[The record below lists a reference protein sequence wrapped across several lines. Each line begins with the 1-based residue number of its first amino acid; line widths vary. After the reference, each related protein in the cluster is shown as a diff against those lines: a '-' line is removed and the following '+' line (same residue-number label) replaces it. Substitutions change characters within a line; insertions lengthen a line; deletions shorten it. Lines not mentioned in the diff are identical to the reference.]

1 MPEAGAIAHLSHGA
15 RGADEQRRLR
25 ECADEPIR
33 AVGRIQSHGTL
44 LAIDPQTSVVVAA
57 SEDFAHALGRPLT
70 DVGSDELTW
79 AVSNAG
85 AVDPVRVDIVGRT
98 YDAIIHRDTAP
109 LLVELEPAVATLEY
123 ARTGVVGA
131 LQRLATITDPDEL
144 RRSAA
149 IEMKALTG
157 FDRVMC
163 YSFQSDDHGVIVAD
177 EREPDMEPYLG
188 LHFPA
193 SDIPSQARAL
203 YIEKRSRAIVDTED
217 PGRPLHA
224 LDQGAPAI
232 DLGPTELR
240 WASPHHLQFM
250 RNMGQASTV
259 SLAMVDDDRLIG
271 MFTLAHRSVRR
282 LPVLLR
288 RALEVLVGQ
297 VTVQLLAAQR
307 IAELERQLETR
318 RRRSALVAPIFGRV
332 DPGDVLMTRRRTVLD
347 VIAADGAYLRLD
359 GAVRTVGL
367 TPPPDAIARVLAALG
382 PGRHATDALPLER
395 PELAAEMPDVA
406 GLLVE
411 PLGGDGDCLMFFRGE
426 VAREIAWLGDQSAA
440 NRDSAISPRRSFS
453 AWRES
458 VTGRSLPWVYHADE
472 AAELGAEIRSA
483 LDARSKAE
491 LAQLAHHDELTG
503 VRNRRYL
510 HEHLDGLVRSGRRV
524 SVIFI
529 DLDDFKLVNDTH
541 GHEVGDAVL
550 IAIAERLASSARS
563 SDVVARLGGDEFV
576 VVCADIDE
584 DEAHT
589 VADRVLSIVSD
600 PVAVAGVTVAMSAS
614 AGVVGSG
621 DAERPAELLDAADKA
636 MYRAKRAGRGR
647 WSA

>member
-1 MPEAGAIAHLSHGA
+1 MPEAGAIAHLNHGD

-25 ECADEPIR
+25 ECASEPIR
-33 AVGRIQSHGTL
+33 TVGRIQSHGTL
-44 LAIDPQTSVVVAA
+44 LALDAQTGVVVAA
-57 SEDFAHALGRPLT
+57 SEDSARFLGRPVA
-70 DVGSDELTW
+70 DIGSAELSW
-79 AVSNAG
+79 AVANAD
-85 AVDPVRVDIVGRT
+85 AVDPVRIDVAGRP
-98 YDAIIHRDTAP
+98 YDAIVHRRTSP
-109 LLVELEPAVATLEY
+109 LLVELEPVEASLEY

-131 LQRLATITDPDEL
+131 LQRLAVQDDPDEL

-149 IEMKALTG
+149 IEVKALTG

-163 YSFQSDDHGVIVAD
+163 YSFQSDGHGVIVAD

-203 YIEKRSRAIVDTED
+203 YLEKRSRSIVDTED
-217 PGRPLHA
+217 PGTPLQM
-224 LDQGAPAI
+224 LDDGSPAI

-250 RNMGQASTV
+250 RNMGQAATV
-259 SLAMVDDDRLIG
+259 SLAMVDGDRLIG
-271 MFTLAHRSVRR
+271 MYTLAHRSVRR

-318 RRRSALVAPIFGRV
+318 RRRSELVAPMFGRV
-332 DPGDVLMTRRRTVLD
+332 DPGDVLMARRRTVLD

-359 GAVRTVGL
+359 GAARTIGL
-367 TPPPDAIARVLAALG
+367 TPPHDAIERTLAALG
-382 PGRHATDALPLER
+382 PGRHATDALPLEN
-395 PELAAEMPDVA
+395 PELAADMPDVA

-411 PLGGDGDCLMFFRGE
+411 PLGGDGDCLVFFRGE
-426 VAREIAWLGDQSAA
+426 VAREIAWLGDQSPA
-440 NRDSAISPRRSFS
+440 NRDTPVSPRRSFS

-458 VTGRSLPWVYHADE
+458 VTGRSLPWVHHADE

-483 LDARSKAE
+483 LDARAKAE

-510 HEHLDGLVRSGRRV
+510 QEHLDDLVRSRRRV
-524 SVIFI
+524 SVIFV

-563 SDVVARLGGDEFV
+563 TDVVARLGGDEFV
-576 VVCADIDE
+576 VVCADVGE
-584 DEAHT
+584 DEAHA
-589 VADRVLSIVSD
+589 VAERVLTIVSD
-600 PVAVAGVTVAMSAS
+600 PVAVAGVHVTMSAS
-614 AGVVGSG
+614 AGVISS
-621 DAERPAELLDAADKA
+621 DDELRPAELLDAADKA